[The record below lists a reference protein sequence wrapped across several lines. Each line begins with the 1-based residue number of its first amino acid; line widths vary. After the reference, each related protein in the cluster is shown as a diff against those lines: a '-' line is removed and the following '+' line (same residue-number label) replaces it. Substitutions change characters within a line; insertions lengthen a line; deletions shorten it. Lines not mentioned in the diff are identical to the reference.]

1 MPFDFKKEE
10 KQFYKPK
17 TIPEIIDIPKM
28 KFIAIDGMGDPNEL
42 DGEYQAAVKQLYS
55 LAYTIRMS
63 ERNGY
68 TIDDFFVFVVPPL
81 EGYWWQ
87 DGVHGVDS
95 SRKEDLQWVMKL
107 RMPEYVT
114 PQVFEWAQN
123 EVLNKKKINTANVY
137 LTTITEGLTVQI
149 LHIGPYD
156 DEVHSVSKMHDYIN
170 QEGYQLDISD
180 IKHHHEI
187 YLSDPR
193 KADPAKLKTILR
205 HPIKKK

>member
-63 ERNGY
+63 DRNGY

-81 EGYWWQ
+81 DGYWWQ
-87 DGVHGVDS
+87 DGVHGGDS
-95 SRKEDLQWVMKL
+95 SRKEDFQWVMKL

-187 YLSDPR
+187 YLSVTR
-193 KADPAKLKTILR
+193 KTDSDKLKTILR

>member
-95 SRKEDLQWVMKL
+95 SRKEDFQWVMKL

-170 QEGYQLDISD
+170 QEGYQLDISV
-180 IKHHHEI
+180 IRHHHEI

>member
-28 KFIAIDGMGDPNEL
+28 EFIAIDGMGDPNEL

-68 TIDDFFVFVVPPL
+68 TIDDFFVFVVPPF

-95 SRKEDLQWVMKL
+95 SRKEDFQWVMKL

-137 LTTITEGLTVQI
+137 LTTVTEGLTVQI

-170 QEGYQLDISD
+170 LEGYQLDISD

>member
-28 KFIAIDGMGDPNEL
+28 NFIAIDGMGDPNEL

-63 ERNGY
+63 ERNGLV
-68 TIDDFFVFVVPPL
+68 IDDFFVFVVPPL

-87 DGVHGVDS
+87 DGIQGVDP
-95 SRKEDLQWVMKL
+95 SRKEDFQWVMKL

-123 EVLNKKKINTANVY
+123 EVLNKKKINTSDVY
-137 LTTITEGLTVQI
+137 LTTITEGLTVQM

-180 IKHHHEI
+180 IRHHHEI

>member
-28 KFIAIDGMGDPNEL
+28 NFIAIDGMGDPNEL

-63 ERNGY
+63 ERNGHV
-68 TIDDFFVFVVPPL
+68 IDDFFVFVVPPL

-87 DGVHGVDS
+87 DGIQGVDP
-95 SRKEDLQWVMKL
+95 SRKEDFQWVMKL

-123 EVLNKKKINTANVY
+123 EVLNKKKINTSDVY
-137 LTTITEGLTVQI
+137 LTTITEGLTVQM

-180 IKHHHEI
+180 IRHHHEI

>member
-1 MPFDFKKEE
+1 
-10 KQFYKPK
+10 
-17 TIPEIIDIPKM
+17 M

-42 DGEYQAAVKQLYS
+42 DGEYQAAVKQIYS

-95 SRKEDLQWVMKL
+95 SRKEDFQWVMKL

>member
-1 MPFDFKKEE
+1 M
-10 KQFYKPK
+10 
-17 TIPEIIDIPKM
+17 PEIIDIPKM

-42 DGEYQAAVKQLYS
+42 DGEYQAAVKQIYS

-95 SRKEDLQWVMKL
+95 SRKEDFQWVMKL
-107 RMPEYVT
+107 RMTEYVT

>member
-95 SRKEDLQWVMKL
+95 SRKEDFQWVMKL

-137 LTTITEGLTVQI
+137 LTTVTEGLTVQI

>member
-1 MPFDFKKEE
+1 
-10 KQFYKPK
+10 
-17 TIPEIIDIPKM
+17 
-28 KFIAIDGMGDPNEL
+28 
-42 DGEYQAAVKQLYS
+42 
-55 LAYTIRMS
+55 
-63 ERNGY
+63 
-68 TIDDFFVFVVPPL
+68 
-81 EGYWWQ
+81 
-87 DGVHGVDS
+87 
-95 SRKEDLQWVMKL
+95 MKL
-107 RMPEYVT
+107 RMPEYFI
-114 PQVFEWAQN
+114 PQVFERAQN

-187 YLSDPR
+187 YLSVTR
-193 KADPAKLKTILR
+193 KTDSDKLKTILR

>member
-28 KFIAIDGMGDPNEL
+28 NFIAIDGMGDPNEL

-55 LAYTIRMS
+55 LAHTIRMS
-63 ERNGY
+63 ERNSHV
-68 TIDDFFVFVVPPL
+68 IDDFFVFVVPPL

-87 DGVHGVDS
+87 DGIQGVDP
-95 SRKEDLQWVMKL
+95 SRKEDFQWVMKL

-123 EVLNKKKINTANVY
+123 EVLNKKKINTSDVY
-137 LTTITEGLTVQI
+137 LTTITEGLTVQM

-180 IKHHHEI
+180 IRHHHEI

>member
-95 SRKEDLQWVMKL
+95 SRKEDFQWVMKL

-123 EVLNKKKINTANVY
+123 EVLNKKKINTSDVY
-137 LTTITEGLTVQI
+137 LTTITEGLTVQM

-180 IKHHHEI
+180 IRHHHEI

>member
-95 SRKEDLQWVMKL
+95 SRKEDFQWVMKL

-137 LTTITEGLTVQI
+137 LTTVTEGLTVQI

-193 KADPAKLKTILR
+193 KVDPAKLKTILR

>member
-55 LAYTIRMS
+55 LAHTIRMS

-68 TIDDFFVFVVPPL
+68 TIDDFFIFIVPPL
-81 EGYWWQ
+81 DGYWWE
-87 DGVHGVDS
+87 VSIHGVVPS
-95 SRKEDLQWVMKL
+95 KKEDFQWIMKL
-107 RMPEYVT
+107 RMPEYFI
-114 PQVFEWAQN
+114 PQVFERAQN

-187 YLSDPR
+187 YLSVTR
-193 KADPAKLKTILR
+193 KTDSDKLKTILR

>member
-95 SRKEDLQWVMKL
+95 SRKEDFQWVMKL

>member
-1 MPFDFKKEE
+1 M
-10 KQFYKPK
+10 
-17 TIPEIIDIPKM
+17 PEIIDIPKM

-95 SRKEDLQWVMKL
+95 SRKEDFQWVMKL

-137 LTTITEGLTVQI
+137 LTTVTEGLTVQI

>member
-1 MPFDFKKEE
+1 M
-10 KQFYKPK
+10 
-17 TIPEIIDIPKM
+17 PEIIDIPKM

-42 DGEYQAAVKQLYS
+42 DGEYQAAVKQIYS

-95 SRKEDLQWVMKL
+95 SRKEDFQWVMKL

>member
-28 KFIAIDGMGDPNEL
+28 KFIAIDGMGDPNQL

-95 SRKEDLQWVMKL
+95 SRKEDFQWVMKL

-123 EVLNKKKINTANVY
+123 EVLNKKKINTAKVY

-156 DEVHSVSKMHDYIN
+156 DAVHSVSKMHDYIN

>member
-63 ERNGY
+63 GRNGY

-95 SRKEDLQWVMKL
+95 SRKEDFQWVMKL

-137 LTTITEGLTVQI
+137 LTTVTEGLTVQI

>member
-1 MPFDFKKEE
+1 M
-10 KQFYKPK
+10 
-17 TIPEIIDIPKM
+17 PEIIDIPKM

-42 DGEYQAAVKQLYS
+42 DGEYQAAVKQIYS

-95 SRKEDLQWVMKL
+95 SRKEDFQWVMKL

-187 YLSDPR
+187 YLSVTR
-193 KADPAKLKTILR
+193 KTDSDKLKTILR

>member
-95 SRKEDLQWVMKL
+95 SRKEDFQWVMKL

-193 KADPAKLKTILR
+193 KDDPAKLKTILR

>member
-1 MPFDFKKEE
+1 MN
-10 KQFYKPK
+10 
-17 TIPEIIDIPKM
+17 
-28 KFIAIDGMGDPNEL
+28 FITIDGMGDPNEL

-55 LAYTIRMS
+55 LAHTIRMS

-68 TIDDFFVFVVPPL
+68 TIDDFFIFIVPPL
-81 EGYWWQ
+81 DGYWWE
-87 DGVHGVDS
+87 VSIHGVVPS
-95 SRKEDLQWVMKL
+95 KKEDFQWIMKL
-107 RMPEYVT
+107 RMPEYFI
-114 PQVFEWAQN
+114 PQVFERAQN

-156 DEVHSVSKMHDYIN
+156 DEVHSVSKMHDYN
-170 QEGYQLDISD
+170 HQEGSQLDISD

-187 YLSDPR
+187 YLSVTR
-193 KADPAKLKTILR
+193 KTDSDKLKTILR